1 MKKYL
6 VLLISSLIILVA
18 CEHEK
23 PTKEYTSQKIDKKVD
38 NKKKDNNK
46 NQTENSSSNQSIT
59 QNFQLNQDKSQFVN
73 NKQPENQFNHAQ
85 YINGKQGQYHNE
97 WYQAPGNGDAIGY
110 ITPDGTQCTVG
121 RSVSPSQQKVTRKL
135 TIMSITKYTEL
146 KKSKKLMNNGFKIKS
161 IGRNNI
167 KINIY
172 CIYF

>member
-6 VLLISSLIILVA
+6 VLLVSSLIILVA

-23 PTKEYTSQKIDKKVD
+23 PKKEYTSQKIDKKVD

-73 NKQPENQFNHAQ
+73 KKQPENQFNHAQ
-85 YINGKQGQYHNE
+85 YINGKQGQHHNE

-121 RSVSPSQQKVTRKL
+121 GCVSPSQQNSNQKTYDYEHNEIYR
-135 TIMSITKYTEL
+135 TKEEQ
-146 KKSKKLMNNGFKIKS
+146 KAHEQWIQDQVNWSKQHQN
-161 IGRNNI
+161 
-167 KINIY
+167 
-172 CIYF
+172 